1 MKVLNILLLG
11 FVVLSIG
18 CKTQKIAPMPEPVST
33 ATTAKTPATS
43 SASVSSKEESVT
55 AAKGEASDFGSK
67 RFYVILGSFSI
78 YDNALK
84 FKKKLMGQDFTPG
97 ILVVNKKSA
106 DEKDLYRVSV
116 NSYDDEAQARAR
128 ISDIRQKY
136 PDYSDVWLLIKK
148 Q

>member
-33 ATTAKTPATS
+33 NTTAKTPATS
-43 SASVSSKEESVT
+43 SVSAKEESVT

-97 ILVVNKKSA
+97 ILVVTKKSA

-116 NSYDDEAQARAR
+116 NSYDDETQARTR

>member
-11 FVVLSIG
+11 FVVLLIG
-18 CKTQKIAPMPEPVST
+18 CKTQKIAPMPEPVSKT
-33 ATTAKTPATS
+33 TTAKTPATS
-43 SASVSSKEESVT
+43 SVSSKEESVT

-97 ILVVNKKSA
+97 ILVVTKKSA

-116 NSYDDEAQARAR
+116 NSYDDETQARTR
-128 ISDIRQKY
+128 ISEIRQKY